1 MHNIQELEEDGG
13 EAAVLA
19 GAVEAGAMVEPVAKS
34 QPLLLN
40 QNAETLHKPIRNIKN
55 PAQLEELQIWKTWE
69 NC

>member
-55 PAQLEELQIWKTWE
+55 PA
-69 NC
+69 